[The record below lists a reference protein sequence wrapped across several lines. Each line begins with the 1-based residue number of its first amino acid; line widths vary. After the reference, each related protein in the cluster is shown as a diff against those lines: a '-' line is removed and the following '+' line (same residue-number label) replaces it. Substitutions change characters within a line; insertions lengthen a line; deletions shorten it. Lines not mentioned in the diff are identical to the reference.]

1 MNENGRPGTPGSPGY
16 PGPQGYPETARYPDP
31 ARHPETA
38 ETETARYQEPGRYPE
53 TMQLPSVPE
62 QNRGEGPWYPP
73 PPPPGGFPPPDPW
86 PAPPPRRRNPVAVFG
101 ALLVVLVLAVAAFVV
116 GQRLWSDGG
125 LPSLS
130 APDTS
135 SYSVQPAPPG
145 VPEALDT
152 RELGALAKKVSP
164 GLVNIN
170 TELGY
175 QGAASA
181 GTGMV
186 LTSDGQVLT
195 NNHVINGA
203 TSIRV
208 TNIGNGRTYR
218 ATVIGYDRSHDI
230 AVLQLRGASGLKTAT
245 LGDSTGVAVGDPI
258 AAIGNAGGVGGP
270 PTTSGGTVT
279 ALNRSVNPRD
289 ELTGSTERLTGLIEV
304 AANVQP
310 GDSGGPL
317 VDSQGRVI
325 GVNTAASANYRY
337 QSTGAT
343 GFAIPINSAM
353 TVVRQ
358 IQAGQSSDT
367 VHIGP
372 TGMLGVSV
380 VSGPATQFDPGVGTG
395 SERRRTVVN
404 GVTVA
409 GVQAGSP
416 AEQAGLEQGDV
427 IVGLDGS
434 TVDSA
439 TTLTNLIGHYK
450 PGDQVAVQWIDSLG
464 QRQSAT
470 VALIPGPP
478 S

>member
-1 MNENGRPGTPGSPGY
+1 MSENGRPGNPDPPGY
-16 PGPQGYPETARYPDP
+16 PGPQGYPETARYPDR
-31 ARHPETA
+31 ARHPDTP
-38 ETETARYQEPGRYPE
+38 ETARYQEPGRYRE

-62 QNRGEGPWYPP
+62 QNKGDGPWYPP
-73 PPPPGGFPPPDPW
+73 SPPPGGFPPPHW
-86 PAPPPRRRNPVAVFG
+86 PAPPPRRRRNPVAMFG
-101 ALLVVLVLAVAAFVV
+101 VLLVVLVLAVAAFFV
-116 GQRLWSDGG
+116 GQRLWSDGA

-135 SYSVQPAPPG
+135 SYSVQPAPSPG
-145 VPEALDT
+145 PQALDT

-170 TELGY
+170 TELGF

-181 GTGMV
+181 GTGIV

-218 ATVIGYDRSHDI
+218 ANVIGYDRSHDI

-317 VDSQGRVI
+317 VDREGQVI

-353 TVVRQ
+353 AVVRQ

-380 VSGPATQFDPGVGTG
+380 LSGPATQFDPGVGTG

-416 AEQAGLEQGDV
+416 AEQAGLDQGDV

-439 TTLTNLIGHYK
+439 TTLTNLIGRYK
-450 PGDQVAVQWIDSLG
+450 PGDQVAVQWVDSLG

-470 VALIPGPP
+470 IALVPGPP